1 MCTKVSP
8 RSSID
13 PAPRSAIVKEFGWS
27 SQWTCQTKMSLPQN
41 GNFLT
46 LKRKKSWT
54 PDLQQPH
61 WGQFNSIPVALGFL
75 DQLVQSTLHF
85 CLIFEIYFRKRFTKC
100 HFRRHLLL
108 GVCVGGH
115 VLQLFVCTGSNPIK
129 ENLCSGPLG
138 EGGKVGTGMPKC
150 SFCAMHSVQCIL
162 DHQPNLASSY

>member
-13 PAPRSAIVKEFGWS
+13 PARRSAIVKEFGWW
-27 SQWTCQTKMSLPQN
+27 SQWTCQTKMSLLQN

-108 GVCVGGH
+108 GVCVLADMFCSCLC
-115 VLQLFVCTGSNPIK
+115 VLGPIQLRRICAVDLK
-129 ENLCSGPLG
+129 V
-138 EGGKVGTGMPKC
+138 KVGRWVGRTC
-150 SFCAMHSVQCIL
+150 QSVHSVQCTVCIL